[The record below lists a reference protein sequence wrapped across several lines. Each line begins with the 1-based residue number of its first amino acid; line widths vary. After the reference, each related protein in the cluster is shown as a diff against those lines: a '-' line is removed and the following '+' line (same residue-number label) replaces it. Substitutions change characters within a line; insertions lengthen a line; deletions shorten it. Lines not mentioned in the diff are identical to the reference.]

1 MVATTDSTAS
11 SAWRR
16 LRPVVVTI
24 SSTNWER
31 FNAPPMAL
39 GKLGSSYL
47 SKVIIKY
54 RPEHKVKYWQR

>member
-1 MVATTDSTAS
+1 
-11 SAWRR
+11 
-16 LRPVVVTI
+16 
-24 SSTNWER
+24 
-31 FNAPPMAL
+31 MAL